1 MPRTHLPHRRP
12 CETVSVEFRGRIFA
26 VSVGFDRNGDVRE
39 VFGKGLKTGGAAE
52 AELDDAL
59 VLMSHLLQRGVRISE
74 IATYL
79 GRESTDI
86 TAPAASSI
94 GMIAA
99 AAAELEA
106 TV

>member
-1 MPRTHLPHRRP
+1 MPRTHLPNRRP
-12 CETVSVEFRGRIFA
+12 CETVSVEFRGRQFT
-26 VSVGFDRNGDVRE
+26 VNVGFDREGYVRE
-39 VFGKGLKTGGAAE
+39 VFSDGLKIGGAAE

-59 VLMSHLLQRGVRISE
+59 VMMSHLLQRGVTIGE
-74 IATYL
+74 VATYL

-99 AAAELEA
+99 VAADMER
-106 TV
+106 TI